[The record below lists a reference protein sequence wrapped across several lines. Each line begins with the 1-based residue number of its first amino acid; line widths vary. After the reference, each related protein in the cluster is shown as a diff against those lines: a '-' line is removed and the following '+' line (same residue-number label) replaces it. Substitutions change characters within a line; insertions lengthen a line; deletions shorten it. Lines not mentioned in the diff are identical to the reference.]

1 MSMPARRRR
10 GRGLVVAFALLAV
23 VAVLAVAGGGVVLYG
38 RSQLE
43 APSSAHGTAVSV
55 QVQQGETV
63 DHLANDLQ
71 SRGLIRSSF
80 WFGWFAKFKNLA
92 GSLRAGEFKLDSGMG
107 ASAIIQR
114 LEAAPDVTVTK
125 VTFIEGMTAQQMAD
139 RVAKAGIGITAD
151 QYMNEVKSGTFTE
164 PFLASRPA
172 GASLEGF
179 LFPDTYEVPQGTNA
193 HQLVQMQLDDFAH
206 RTAGV
211 LGAPPNGLNLYQVV
225 TLASIVDREAQ
236 FDDDR
241 PKVAS
246 AIYNRLGDGMA
257 LQSDAT
263 VEYGLNIV
271 GREPTAD
278 ELHQDTPYN
287 TYLHTGLTPT
297 PIANPG
303 LASLQAAAHPATT
316 QFLFWVADGC
326 GHNHYATT
334 AKQHDQQV
342 AQYLDSPCPSPST

>member
-1 MSMPARRRR
+1 
-10 GRGLVVAFALLAV
+10 VTV
-23 VAVLAVAGGGVVLYG
+23 
-38 RSQLE
+38 E
-43 APSSAHGTAVSV
+43 
-55 QVQQGETV
+55 VQQGETV
-63 DHLANDLQ
+63 DQLAADLQ

-80 WFGWFAKFKNLA
+80 WFGWFARFKDLA
-92 GSLRAGEFKLDSGMG
+92 GNLRAGRFKLDDGMG

-114 LEAAPDVTVTK
+114 LEGAPDVTLVK

-139 RVAKAGIGITAD
+139 RVGKSSLGITAD
-151 QYMNEVKSGTFTE
+151 QYMAEVKSGTFNE
-164 PFLASRPA
+164 PFLSSRPA

-179 LFPDTYEVPQGTNA
+179 LFPDTYEVPQGTTA
-193 HQLVQMQLDDFAH
+193 HQLVQMQLDDFGH
-206 RTAGV
+206 RTS
-211 LGAPPNGLNLYQVV
+211 GLFTSLPQGMSVYQVV
-225 TLASIVDREAQ
+225 TLASIVEREAQ

-246 AIYNRLGDGMA
+246 AIDNRLAQNMA

-263 VEYGLNIV
+263 VEYGLGLV

-297 PIANPG
+297 PISNPG
-303 LASLQAAAHPATT
+303 LASLNAAVHPAST

-326 GHNHYATT
+326 GHNHYAVT
-334 AKQHDQQV
+334 AQQHDQQV
-342 AQYLDSPCPSPST
+342 AQYLNSPCPSPSP

>member
-1 MSMPARRRR
+1 
-10 GRGLVVAFALLAV
+10 LVIAF
-23 VAVLAVAGGGVVLYG
+23 AVLAVLAVLAVVGGGTVLYG

-43 APSSAHGTAVSV
+43 APTSAHGASV
-55 QVQQGETV
+55 TIQVQPGESV
-63 DHLANDLQ
+63 DQLAADLQ
-71 SRGLIRSSF
+71 SHGLIRSSF

-92 GSLRAGEFKLDSGMG
+92 GNLQAGQFKLDSGMG

-114 LEAAPDVTVTK
+114 LEAAPEVTVTK
-125 VTFIEGMTAQQMAD
+125 VTFTEGQTAQQMAD
-139 RVAKAGIGITAD
+139 HVAKANIGISAD
-151 QYMNEVKSGTFTE
+151 QYMSEAKTGTFNE

-172 GASLEGF
+172 GRSLEGF
-179 LFPDTYEVPQGTNA
+179 LFPDTYEVPQGTTA
-193 HQLVQMQLDDFAH
+193 HQLVQMQLDDFAG
-206 RTAGV
+206 RTKSLFGT
-211 LGAPPNGLNLYQVV
+211 LPNGLNAYQVV
-225 TLASIVDREAQ
+225 TLASIVEREAQ

-246 AIYNRLGDGMA
+246 AIYNRLADNMA

-263 VEYGLNIV
+263 VEYGLDIV
-271 GREPTAD
+271 GREPSAD

-287 TYLHTGLTPT
+287 TYLHAGLTPT

-303 LASLQAAAHPATT
+303 LASLQAAVHPATT

-334 AKQHDQQV
+334 LQQHDQQV
-342 AQYLDSPCPSPST
+342 AQYLNSPCPSPST